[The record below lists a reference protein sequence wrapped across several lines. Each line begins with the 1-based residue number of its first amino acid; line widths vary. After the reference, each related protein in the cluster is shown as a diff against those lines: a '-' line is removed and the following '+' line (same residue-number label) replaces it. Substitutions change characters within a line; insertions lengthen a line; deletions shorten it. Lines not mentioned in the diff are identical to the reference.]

1 MEWFENWFNSK
12 YYHILYKNRDTSEA
26 IFFLKNIINQLKFKD
41 VKILDVACG
50 KGRHAKYFNELG
62 YEVIGTDL
70 SQKSIEFAKNYSN
83 EKLDFFVHDMRSVF
97 KKNHFDLVTNLF
109 TSFGYFEDLNDEQI
123 AINSMSNNLKRE
135 GLLLIDFM
143 NVKKVINSLV
153 KFEIKEIDNMK
164 FTIERK
170 YDGNY
175 IIKKIKVEDQKK
187 ILNFQEKVRALTL
200 YDFNLMIKNA
210 NMNIINLFG
219 NYSLNEFD
227 AQSSDRLIILSQKK

>member
-1 MEWFENWFNSK
+1 
-12 YYHILYKNRDTSEA
+12 
-26 IFFLKNIINQLKFKD
+26 
-41 VKILDVACG
+41 
-50 KGRHAKYFNELG
+50 
-62 YEVIGTDL
+62 
-70 SQKSIEFAKNYSN
+70 
-83 EKLDFFVHDMRSVF
+83 
-97 KKNHFDLVTNLF
+97 
-109 TSFGYFEDLNDEQI
+109 
-123 AINSMSNNLKRE
+123 
-135 GLLLIDFM
+135 M

-153 KFEIKEIDNMK
+153 KFEIKEIDNIK

-175 IIKKIKVEDQKK
+175 IIKKIKVEDQKT

-227 AQSSDRLIILSQKK
+227 AQNSDRLIILSQKK

>member
-12 YYHILYKNRDTSEA
+12 YYHILYKNRDKSEA

-62 YEVIGTDL
+62 YEVTGIDL
-70 SQKSIEFAKNYSN
+70 SQNSIEFAKNYN
-83 EKLDFFVHDMRSVF
+83 NDTLDFFVHDMRLVF
-97 KKNHFDLVTNLF
+97 KENHFDLVTNLF
-109 TSFGYFEDLNDEQI
+109 TSFGYFDDLNDEQI

-200 YDFNLMIKNA
+200 YDFNLMLKNA
-210 NMNIINLFG
+210 NLKIINLFG

-227 AQSSDRLIILSQKK
+227 AQNSDRLIILSQKK

>member
-1 MEWFENWFNSK
+1 MEWFEDWFNSK
-12 YYHILYKNRDTSEA
+12 YYHILYKNRDKNEA

-41 VKILDVACG
+41 GKILDVACG

-62 YEVIGTDL
+62 YEVTGIDL
-70 SQKSIEFAKNYSN
+70 SQNSIEFAKKYNN
-83 EKLDFFVHDMRSVF
+83 DKLDFFVHDMRLVF
-97 KKNHFDLVTNLF
+97 KENHFDLVTNLF
-109 TSFGYFEDLNDEQI
+109 TSFGYFDDLNDEQI

-153 KFEIKEIDNMK
+153 KFEIKEIDNVK

-175 IIKKIKVEDQKK
+175 IIKKIKVEDRKT

-227 AQSSDRLIILSQKK
+227 AQNSDRLIILSQKK